1 MFFPI
6 AMNGACD
13 INFFLK
19 KEDQIAYFHEKKKK
33 CLPLFV
39 EVDILGLSEIFCFVL
54 HSCSIMI
61 DQKNQYYTIIM
72 EYFIV

>member
-13 INFFLK
+13 IHFFLK

-54 HSCSIMI
+54 QTATDMLVLELS
-61 DQKNQYYTIIM
+61 
-72 EYFIV
+72 

>member
-6 AMNGACD
+6 AMNEACD
-13 INFFLK
+13 IHFFLK
-19 KEDQIAYFHEKKKK
+19 KEDQISNFHEKKKK

-54 HSCSIMI
+54 HSCSIVI

>member
-13 INFFLK
+13 IHFFLK
-19 KEDQIAYFHEKKKK
+19 KEDQISNFHEKKKK

-39 EVDILGLSEIFCFVL
+39 EVDILGLSEIFCFGVIA
-54 HSCSIMI
+54 HIANCKRI
-61 DQKNQYYTIIM
+61 N
-72 EYFIV
+72 F